1 MFASRSRVSIQLP
14 GDGAL
19 LAESVFICVHLW
31 FSFARVRQSRRL
43 TLNDWQGAAVL
54 GLDGIAGR
62 GGDLVN
68 PFAVLFAP
76 AEFYRAVH
84 GWQAA
89 LRPGQTVD

>member
-1 MFASRSRVSIQLP
+1 VWCDDLSGSEQLEGP
-14 GDGAL
+14 FLVQGLALDG
-19 LAESVFICVHLW
+19 
-31 FSFARVRQSRRL
+31 
-43 TLNDWQGAAVL
+43 WQGAAVL
-54 GLDGIAGR
+54 GLDGVAGW

-84 GWQAA
+84 GRQAA

>member
-1 MFASRSRVSIQLP
+1 MH
-14 GDGAL
+14 G
-19 LAESVFICVHLW
+19 
-31 FSFARVRQSRRL
+31 
-43 TLNDWQGAAVL
+43 WQGAAVL